1 VEQSNTLKWSP
12 IIILALLIFLS
23 GCASKIPSSLPLA
36 EGEKPLILNQLQEF
50 QNRRCAQ
57 SLDADVTLEWQM
69 YGKTEKIPSVLQLQS
84 PSFLRYSVVDPIG
97 RQLLILV
104 SDGSSFTL
112 VDNRKAKAL
121 TGQVESNFWNKY
133 IPEFIT
139 SKDYISWLTG
149 RLPEDVFEVYE
160 IRQDKESVEFVWLLT
175 KWKNNTRHH
184 VLFSLKGNQ
193 VIRHIVESDDN
204 ETLLD
209 VVYSDYDPSTPHCT
223 KPNQL
228 KIEGAKITGTLK
240 LHFDEFFPENP
251 ISPNIFHLTLPDHF
265 SVKIVE

>member
-1 VEQSNTLKWSP
+1 ML
-12 IIILALLIFLS
+12 ILALLLFLP

-36 EGEKPLILNQLQEF
+36 EGEKPLVLKQLQEF

-57 SLDADVTLEWQM
+57 SLDADVTVEWQM

-121 TGQVESNFWNKY
+121 TGQVKSNFWNKFV
-133 IPEFIT
+133 PDSIT

-160 IRQDKESVEFVWLLT
+160 IRQDKESVESVWLLT
-175 KWKNNTRHH
+175 KWKNNSRHH
-184 VLFSLKGNQ
+184 VLFSSKDNQ
-193 VIRHIVESDDN
+193 VIRHIIESDDN
-204 ETLLD
+204 EILLD
-209 VVYSDYDPSTPHCT
+209 VVYSDYNSNTLHCK

-240 LHFDEFFPENP
+240 LHFDEFFPGDP
-251 ISPNIFHLTLPDHF
+251 ISLNIFHLTLPEHF

>member
-1 VEQSNTLKWSP
+1 MEQSNTFRWISTL
-12 IIILALLIFLS
+12 ILLLFLFLP

-36 EGEKPLILNQLQEF
+36 EGEKTVVLNQLQEF
-50 QNRRCAQ
+50 QKRRCAQ

-69 YGKTEKIPSVLQLQS
+69 YGRTEKIPSVLQLQS
-84 PSFLRYSVVDPIG
+84 PSFLRYSVVDPMG

-104 SDGSSFTL
+104 SDGNSFTL

-133 IPEFIT
+133 IPDFIT

-149 RLPEDVFEVYE
+149 RLPEDFFEMYE

-175 KWKNNTRHH
+175 KWKKNIRHH
-184 VLFSLKGNQ
+184 VLFSPKDNQ
-193 VIRHIVESDDN
+193 VIRHVVEKDDN
-204 ETLLD
+204 EILLD
-209 VVYSDYDPSTPHCT
+209 VVYSHYDSSTQYCRKPS
-223 KPNQL
+223 QL
-228 KIEGAKITGTLK
+228 KIEGAKVTGTLK
-240 LHFDEFFPENP
+240 VHFDEFFPENP

>member
-1 VEQSNTLKWSP
+1 MEQSKTSRWRF
-12 IIILALLIFLS
+12 ILVLVLLLILS

-36 EGEKPLILNQLQEF
+36 EREKPFILKQLQEF
-50 QNRRCAQ
+50 QDRRCAQ
-57 SLDADVTLEWQM
+57 SLDADVTMEWQM
-69 YGKTEKIPSVLQLQS
+69 YGKTEKIPGLLQLQS

-133 IPEFIT
+133 IPGFIVP
-139 SKDYISWLTG
+139 KDYISWLTG
-149 RLPEDVFEVYE
+149 RLPADVFEVYE

-184 VLFSLKGNQ
+184 ILFSPKDNQ

-204 ETLLD
+204 EILLD
-209 VVYSDYDPSTPHCT
+209 VVYSDYDSNIPHCT
-223 KPNQL
+223 KPNLL
-228 KIEGAKITGTLK
+228 KIEGAEITGTLK
-240 LHFDEFFPENP
+240 MHFDEFFPENP
-251 ISPNIFHLTLPDHF
+251 ISLNIFYLTLPEHF